1 MENPIKY
8 YSQIGQDKYYI
19 ENIVNHKRNGYFVD
33 IGANNGIN
41 LSNTYVLE
49 KNYDW
54 KGLCVEVDDNL
65 FEELK
70 DNRVCNVVNEC
81 VYSISGEVKTL
92 QVPLVNEIPEGN
104 SMLIRIKDNPVSNNA
119 FINQFREYRTY
130 NKISKTLNDIFKENN
145 VPEVIDYMSIDIEGA
160 DYDALLG
167 LDFTKYRINFIT
179 IEWGGGTSRLDYL
192 DKITKL
198 LEKNRYKLH
207 RINNWDAEF
216 QLNINSFDVFDT
228 LLARRTFYPTD
239 IFSIIEKNFPYH
251 NFKNIRCSVQSISN
265 GTFDDIYEKFQNITG
280 IDDNTKNLL
289 KNFEIQTEIDN
300 SYLIT
305 TNVNRVQDGDILISD
320 MYLNDRQII
329 HILNSIGFD
338 KKVKL
343 YATPGGKYT
352 GEIWKRLKNEYFLGI
367 HLGDNIYSDINMA
380 QKNGINA
387 KHTDI
392 HAWNKT
398 ELFFKD
404 NNLFDLAVLIREFR
418 HMNPYDKNTHEYNL
432 YNDQVVY
439 NIPILYL
446 LCHVL
451 RDILK
456 KENRDTILF
465 STRDSCL
472 IQSLFEFLF
481 PKYKSLRLECSRIIY
496 NYPNDEYK
504 NYLRSIYNHDTC
516 LIFDLHG
523 SFNSG
528 RELYKE
534 IFGVYPRV
542 HLASYQKTKGAPVYE
557 GLTFNLC
564 DSGVIEICNFDVVG
578 PLIKLEKGTFIR
590 APINNYYLEDALVYK
605 NTFENFIKFL
615 SLKNF
620 KYTGQ
625 DTEKL
630 ITFFAAN
637 NTFCYHIRSQ
647 PCKDNAIHYTLTQI
661 ADFFKSDK
669 GSLIFHKHLY
679 TLPYENI
686 LTPYYNKEIN
696 LLEIGLNST
705 CTDDIPSLNMWRE
718 YFGINAHIYGFD
730 INPKFQ
736 KYNIM
741 SNNIKV
747 FIGDQSN
754 PIDLQKCCE
763 NNYDIII
770 DDGSHYSSHQ
780 QISFK
785 ELWRCLK
792 SGGIY
797 VIENLHWQPYNDTGM
812 KTRELFREWKNGNII
827 NSEFITINETEIINK
842 DIKSIDFYNSQS
854 PFFEPEVLKDAFCV
868 ILKK

>member
-65 FEELK
+65 FDELK
-70 DNRVCNVVNEC
+70 QNRKCNVVNEC

-192 DKITKL
+192 NKITKL

-228 LLARRTFYPTD
+228 LLARRTFSPTD
-239 IFSIIEKNFPYH
+239 IFSIIEKNLPYH
-251 NFKNIRCSVQSISN
+251 NFKNIRCSAQSISN

-300 SYLIT
+300 SYLIS

-320 MYLNDRQII
+320 MYLNDRQIM

-352 GEIWKRLKNEYFLGI
+352 GEIWKRLKNEYFFGT
-367 HLGDNIYSDINMA
+367 HLGDNIYSDVNMA

-387 KHTDI
+387 EHTDI
-392 HAWNKT
+392 HTWNKT

-418 HMNPYDKNTHEYNL
+418 HMNPYNKNTHEYNL
-432 YNDQVVY
+432 YNDQVVH

-446 LCHVL
+446 LCYVL
-451 RDILK
+451 RDILE

-465 STRDSCL
+465 STRDSCF
-472 IQSLFEFLF
+472 IQPFFEFLF

-496 NYPNDEYK
+496 KHPNDEYK

-523 SFNSG
+523 SFSSG

-557 GLTFNLC
+557 GLSFNLC
-564 DSGVIEICNFDVVG
+564 DTGFIEIYNFDVVG
-578 PLIKLEKGTFIR
+578 VLIKLEKGIFIR

-620 KYTGQ
+620 KYIGQ

-630 ITFFAAN
+630 ITFFTDDN
-637 NTFCYHIRSQ
+637 KFLYHIRNQ
-647 PCKDNAIHYTLTQI
+647 PCKHNATHYTLTQI

-686 LTPYYNKEIN
+686 LTPYHNKEIN

-718 YFGINAHIYGFD
+718 YFGIKANIYGFD

-754 PIDLQKCCE
+754 PIDLKKCRE

-785 ELWRCLK
+785 ELWSCLK
-792 SGGIY
+792 SGGMY

-812 KTRELFREWKNGNII
+812 KTKELFKEWKNSNII
-827 NSEFITINETEIINK
+827 NSEFITINEAEIINK
-842 DIKSIDFYNSQS
+842 DIQSIDFYNSQS
-854 PFFEPEVLKDAFCV
+854 PFFESEIIKDAFCA
-868 ILKK
+868 IFKK